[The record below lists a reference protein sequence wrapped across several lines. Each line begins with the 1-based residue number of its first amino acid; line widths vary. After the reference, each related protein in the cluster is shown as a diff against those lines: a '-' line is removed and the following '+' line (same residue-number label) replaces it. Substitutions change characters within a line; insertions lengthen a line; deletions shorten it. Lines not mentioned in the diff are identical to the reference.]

1 MSRTYKDQPT
11 TVKAARN
18 GDTVSFVDN
27 DNKSLHGE
35 ELTGKQA
42 RDVLLERKKDQ
53 YDDNE
58 KEKFIINDNSSKK
71 DENEESEKTPPR
83 THINQELHDAVKEY
97 NSTLRSQEQD

>member
-58 KEKFIINDNSSKK
+58 KEKFIINDNSSTK
-71 DENEESEKTPPR
+71 EEKEVEKTPPR
-83 THINQELHDAVKEY
+83 THINQELHDTVREY
-97 NSTLRSQEQD
+97 NTDMRLQE